1 MKKKIVTPIIIL
13 LLAVAPGSNIF
24 SQQGRGLGPCG
35 LGLGPGNFSYYR
47 LLNLTEEQ
55 QIQMRDLWLEQLD
68 VINPLNAELRKL
80 TLAYWDLI
88 AESDEDLDAISKNID
103 QQTDLEN
110 KIMKENARFRKKMQG
125 VLTEEQKEL
134 LDSEFPYGRG
144 MYGRGNLPGRGFGQG
159 YGYGPG
165 RGYGRSFGRG
175 FGPGYGRGYGRGLG
189 RGYGRG
195 FGPGGIW

>member
-1 MKKKIVTPIIIL
+1 MKKIIVIQAMIL

-47 LLNLTEEQ
+47 MLDLTEEQ

-68 VINPLNAELRKL
+68 ATNLMNAELRKL
-80 TLAYWDLI
+80 RLAYWDLI
-88 AESDEDLDAISKNID
+88 DESDEDLDAISKNID

-110 KIMKENARFRKKMQG
+110 KIMKENARFRKKLEG
-125 VLTEEQKEL
+125 ILTEKQKEL

-144 MYGRGNLPGRGFGQG
+144 MYGRWNLPGRGYGQGYG

-165 RGYGRSFGRG
+165 RGYGRG
-175 FGPGYGRGYGRGLG
+175 FGRGYGRGLG